1 MNNNDDNK
9 VDKGLEFC
17 YWNLSY
23 RRKFIRTLCF
33 LPFCLI
39 LILKVWFSYDNR
51 VLNIIITIFIITTFL
66 LQLAYNYIKWTN
78 GVQK

>member
-1 MNNNDDNK
+1 MNNNDNNK

-33 LPFCLI
+33 LPFCMI
-39 LILKVWFSYDNR
+39 LILKVWFSYDNH
-51 VLNIIITIFIITTFL
+51 NICYNHIFITVSI
-66 LQLAYNYIKWTN
+66 
-78 GVQK
+78 